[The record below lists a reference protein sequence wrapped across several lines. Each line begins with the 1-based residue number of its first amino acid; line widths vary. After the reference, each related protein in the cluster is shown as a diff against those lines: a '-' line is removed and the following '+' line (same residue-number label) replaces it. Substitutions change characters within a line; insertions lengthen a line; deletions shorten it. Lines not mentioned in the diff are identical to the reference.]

1 MIDTIEQTWL
11 RHRGSLLPNAAA
23 VAYCVAAYF
32 GGAWLILSLHPAA
45 MAAGTLAMAHGM
57 VIAAYLI
64 HDCGHHALFRVPH
77 HNARLGEAL
86 NWLAGGCY
94 GPFQELRLAHM
105 RHHVDHTDA
114 AILDHRGWLR
124 RHPRLL
130 RVIRA
135 LEWCYLPAV
144 EWLMHAMLVL
154 APFAP
159 GEGKAAARRR
169 VLAVAALRWS
179 ILAAAWLYSPAAG
192 ACYLVA
198 CSLMMTLLRF
208 MDALQH
214 SYETAPR
221 MPGDAGMPARRG
233 DRAYEQAH
241 TFSNPISLK
250 HPWLNLLVLN
260 FGYHGAHHARP
271 TTPWHALPALHLAR
285 HGDDASRVI
294 PFSRQLSN
302 FHRNRVARVLGDDG
316 ESEGDRFA
324 RRLREGTAVGAS
336 GVSFLTPF

>member
-1 MIDTIEQTWL
+1 M
-11 RHRGSLLPNAAA
+11 AA
-23 VAYCVAAYF
+23 CVAAYF
-32 GGAWLILSLHPAA
+32 GGAGLILSLHSAA
-45 MAAGTLAMAHGM
+45 MAAGTLAMAHAM

-77 HNARLGEAL
+77 HNARLGAML

-105 RHHVDHTDA
+105 RHHVDNTDA
-114 AILDHRGWLR
+114 AILHHRGWLR
-124 RHPRLL
+124 RHPCLL
-130 RVIRA
+130 RAIQT
-135 LEWCYLPAV
+135 LEWCHLPAV

-159 GEGKAAARRR
+159 GAGRAGARRR
-169 VLAVAALRWS
+169 VLAVAAVRWS
-179 ILAAAWLYSPAAG
+179 ILAAVWLYAPAA
-192 ACYLVA
+192 AVCYLAA
-198 CSLMMTLLRF
+198 CSLMMAVLRF

-214 SYETAPR
+214 NYETGPR
-221 MPGDAGMPARRG
+221 MPGDAGVSAHRG
-233 DRAYEQAH
+233 DRAYERAH
-241 TFSNPISLK
+241 TFSNPVSQK

-271 TTPWHALPALHLAR
+271 ATPWHALPALHRVLY
-285 HGDDASRVI
+285 GEDASRTI
-294 PFSRQLSN
+294 PFGKQLSS
-302 FHRNRVARVLGDDG
+302 FHRKRVARVLGDAAEAEG
-316 ESEGDRFA
+316 ERFG